1 MFRNIV
7 TKFKAFNLLLNQY
20 EYICIALYL
29 VHKNTKNSLS
39 RNQVTALII
48 QRHMYIES
56 QFTVSFFGFFS
67 RYILTIQIY
76 QNQTKQNV
84 DSVYNQSLKVI
95 RNREASFNFKCN
107 IQK

>member
-7 TKFKAFNLLLNQY
+7 TKFKTFNLLINQY

-39 RNQVTALII
+39 RNQVTAVII

-56 QFTVSFFGFFS
+56 QFTVSFFGFFFTLHS
-67 RYILTIQIY
+67 NNTNIPKS
-76 QNQTKQNV
+76 NQTK
-84 DSVYNQSLKVI
+84 
-95 RNREASFNFKCN
+95 C
-107 IQK
+107 